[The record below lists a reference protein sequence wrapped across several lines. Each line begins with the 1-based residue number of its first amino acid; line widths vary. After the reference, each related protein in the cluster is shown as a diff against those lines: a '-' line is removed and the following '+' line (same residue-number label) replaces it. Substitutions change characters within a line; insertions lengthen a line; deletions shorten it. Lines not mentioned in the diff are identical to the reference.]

1 MQQHLKINLKNV
13 LWALSEVAD
22 IASPTIARHQQR
34 TALIATEIAK
44 YSNVNRILAQTIFGS
59 ALLHDIGALSVEEKL
74 SLHAF
79 ETQNYQTHCNR
90 GAILLEKV
98 PWLKQAAQIVR
109 NHHTIWTNLDGR
121 LDDPVIFASQ
131 VVNLADFVERMIDR
145 NRYILHQTQ
154 DIVEKVQKL
163 RGIAIHDQIIDV
175 FLELA
180 KREEFWLKLVSH
192 YSMFNLFVQDSY
204 YEVESGLPELSLLAE
219 MFRNIIDFKSPFTAT
234 HSSGVSACAGKLAE
248 LYGFSATDL
257 ELIKIAGNL
266 HDLGKMA
273 ISNRILEKSGRLTNQ
288 EFAIIK
294 SHPFYTYYVIKPLD
308 ELNQVAEW
316 AAFHHEKLDSSGYPF
331 HRHAAQIDIGARIMA
346 VADIFTA
353 IAEDRPY
360 RPGMTKAE
368 IYKILQQQAMQG
380 LIEVRIIDLLFDNYD
395 LVNKYVREKQAISR
409 DFYENQFL
417 YGT

>member
-1 MQQHLKINLKNV
+1 MQPPLKINLKNI
-13 LWALSEVAD
+13 LWALSEVTD
-22 IASPTIARHQQR
+22 IASPTIAHHQQR

-44 YSNVNRILAQTIFGS
+44 YSGVNRILAQTIFSS

-79 ETQNYQTHCNR
+79 ETQDYQTHCNR
-90 GAILLEKV
+90 GAILLEKI
-98 PWLKQAAQIVR
+98 PWLKTTAQIVR
-109 NHHTIWTNLDGR
+109 NHHTIWANLDGR

-131 VVNLADFVERMIDR
+131 VVNLADFIERMIARD
-145 NRYILHQTQ
+145 RYILNQTQ
-154 DIVEKVQKL
+154 NIVEQVQKL
-163 RGIAIHDQIIDV
+163 RGIAVHNQIIDA

-180 KREEFWLKLVSH
+180 KREAFWLKLVSP
-192 YSMFNLFVQDSY
+192 YSMFNLFAQDSY
-204 YEVESGLPELSLLAE
+204 YEIECGLPDLSLLAE

-248 LYGFSATDL
+248 LDGFTATDL
-257 ELIKIAGNL
+257 ELMKIAGNL

-273 ISNRILEKSGRLTNQ
+273 VSNRILEKNGRLTDQ

-308 ELNQVAEW
+308 ELNRVAEW
-316 AAFHHEKLDSSGYPF
+316 AAFHHEKLDGSGYPF
-331 HRHAAQIDIGARIMA
+331 HRKAAQIDGGARIMA

-360 RPGMTKAE
+360 RLRMTKAE
-368 IYKILQQQAMQG
+368 IYKILQQQARQG
-380 LIEVRIIDLLFDNYD
+380 LIEARIIDLLFDNYD
-395 LVNKYVREKQAISR
+395 LVNDYVRKKQAISR
-409 DFYENQFL
+409 DFYENQFR
-417 YGT
+417 